1 MRVANLKTVALSS
14 LLIGLSACESRSLD
28 QSVQAEPGAIEAH
41 LRFLADDDLKGRE
54 TASRGLRVSENY
66 VAAQFRSYGLEPG
79 GDAGTYFQTVPLR
92 QSVRDPSGSRF
103 RLQRDGSGAELTAG
117 ADFFVS
123 PAMVN
128 AESSVTAPVVFVG
141 HGLYA
146 PDQDIDD
153 YAGLDVSGKIVA
165 FLGDRPPAFFL
176 WDPHLRLP
184 PSQVADLLGAV
195 ASISLSP
202 AEQSEDVFADRAK
215 PRLRPRTSW
224 VDAEGR
230 PHTQARATVGTEIQA
245 TLSGSASSRLFRGAL
260 RSYSE
265 VLDEAGSGEGPVAGF
280 ELPIEATIGQASIHT
295 DASSRNVLSILRG
308 SDPELSNEYIVIT
321 AHLDHVGIGEAIDGD
336 SIYNGAMDNATGTAM
351 MLEVARLLALAP
363 ARPKRSILFFAT
375 TAEEHGLVGSSYFV
389 LNSTVPHESMVA
401 NINLDA
407 PRMFFPFDELIAFGA
422 EHSTTLLTS
431 LRETAEGLNY
441 TVDDSIWFE
450 SGASDHFSFLQSG
463 IPGTRFI
470 PALVSTDPEIDADEI
485 MARYRPHTPSDDL
498 SMPLDYDVAATF
510 VDIVRATVHRMA
522 DSEIDFALNEG
533 DPLFGWP
540 MAR

>member
-1 MRVANLKTVALSS
+1 MCFAKLKVVALSA
-14 LLIGLSACESRSLD
+14 LVIVLGACESSSSD
-28 QSVQAEPGAIEAH
+28 QSVQVEPGAIEAH
-41 LRFLADDDLKGRE
+41 IRFLADDELEGRE

-66 VAAQFRSYGLEPG
+66 VAAQFRSYGLEAG

-92 QSVRDPSGSRF
+92 QSVQDPAGSRF
-103 RLQRDGSGAELTAG
+103 RVNRDGSGEELTAG
-117 ADFFVS
+117 TDFFVL
-123 PAMVN
+123 PAMEN
-128 AESSVTAPVVFVG
+128 PESSVTAPVIFVG

-153 YAGLDVSGKIVA
+153 YAGLDVAGNIVA
-165 FLGDRPPAFFL
+165 FLGDRPPVFSL
-176 WDPHLRLP
+176 LDPHLRLP
-184 PSQVADLLGAV
+184 PSQAADLLGAV

-215 PRLRPRTSW
+215 PSLRPRTSW

-230 PHTQARATVGTEIQA
+230 PYTQARATVGTEIQA
-245 TLSGSASSRLFRGAL
+245 TLSGSASVRLFRGAQ

-280 ELPIEATIGQASIHT
+280 ELPIEATIGQRSIHT
-295 DASSRNVLSILRG
+295 DASSRNVLAILRG
-308 SDPELSNEYIVIT
+308 SDPELSNEYIVVT
-321 AHLDHVGIGEAIDGD
+321 SHLDHIGIGEAIDGD
-336 SIYNGAMDNATGTAM
+336 SIYNGVMDNATGVAM

-363 ARPKRSILFFAT
+363 DRPRRSVLFFAT

-389 LNSTVPHESMVA
+389 RNPTVPHESMVV

-422 EHSTTLLTS
+422 EHSTTMLS
-431 LRETAEGLNY
+431 ALRETAEGLNY

-450 SGASDHFSFLQSG
+450 RGASDHFSFLQSG

-485 MARYRPHTPSDDL
+485 MDRYRPHRPSDDL
-498 SMPLDYDVAATF
+498 SMPLDYEVGATF
-510 VDIVRATVHRMA
+510 VDIVRATVRRLA
-522 DSEIDFALNEG
+522 DAETDFVLNED
-533 DPLFGWP
+533 DPLFDWP
-540 MAR
+540 VAR

>member
-1 MRVANLKTVALSS
+1 MCVANLKAVALSS
-14 LLIGLSACESRSLD
+14 LLIGLAACESGRSE
-28 QSVQAEPGAIEAH
+28 QSLQAEPGAIEAH
-41 LRFLADDDLKGRE
+41 LRFLADDELEGRE

-79 GDAGTYFQTVPLR
+79 GESGTYFQTVPLR
-92 QSVRDPSGSRF
+92 QSVRDPLGSRF
-103 RLQRDGSGAELTAG
+103 RLQRDESGAEFTAG

-165 FLGDRPPAFFL
+165 FLAPRPPAFFL
-176 WDPHLRLP
+176 LDPHLRLP
-184 PSQVADLLGAV
+184 PSQAADLLGAV
-195 ASISLSP
+195 ATISLSP
-202 AEQSEDVFADRAK
+202 AGQREDVFANRAK

-230 PHTQARATVGTEIQA
+230 PYIQDRATVGTEIHA
-245 TLSGSASSRLFRGAL
+245 TLSGSASARLFRGAQ

-280 ELPIEATIGQASIHT
+280 ELPIEATIGQTSIHT
-295 DASSRNVLSILRG
+295 ATSSRNVLSVLRG

-321 AHLDHVGIGEAIDGD
+321 AHLDHVGIGEAVEGD
-336 SIYNGAMDNATGTAM
+336 SIYNGVMDNATGIAM
-351 MLEVARLLALAP
+351 MLEVARLLAGAP

-389 LNSTVPHESMVA
+389 RNSTVPHESMVA

-422 EHSTTLLTS
+422 EHSSTMLTS
-431 LRETAEGLNY
+431 LRETAESLDY

-450 SGASDHFSFLQSG
+450 RGASDHFSFLQSG

-470 PALVSTDPEIDADEI
+470 PAMVSSDPEIDADEI
-485 MARYRPHTPSDDL
+485 LARYRMHSPSDDL
-498 SMPLDYDVAATF
+498 SMPLDYEVGATF
-510 VDIVRATVHRMA
+510 VDIVRAVVYRLA
-522 DSEIDFALNEG
+522 DSDIDFALNEG
-533 DPLFGWP
+533 EPLFDWP

>member
-1 MRVANLKTVALSS
+1 MRVANLKAVALSA
-14 LLIGLSACESRSLD
+14 LLIGLSACESRSSD

-41 LRFLADDDLKGRE
+41 LRFLADDELEGRE

-176 WDPHLRLP
+176 LDPHLRLP
-184 PSQVADLLGAV
+184 PSQAADLLGAV

-230 PHTQARATVGTEIQA
+230 PYTQARATVGTEIHA
-245 TLSGSASSRLFRGAL
+245 TLSGSASSRLFRGAQ

-280 ELPIEATIGQASIHT
+280 ELPIEATIGQTSIHT

-336 SIYNGAMDNATGTAM
+336 SIYNGVMDNATGTAM

-389 LNSTVPHESMVA
+389 RNSTVPHESMVA

-422 EHSTTLLTS
+422 EHSTTMLTS
-431 LRETAEGLNY
+431 LRETAESLNY

-450 SGASDHFSFLQSG
+450 RGASDHFSFLQSG

-470 PALVSTDPEIDADEI
+470 PALVSTDPEIDANEI

-498 SMPLDYDVAATF
+498 SMPLDYEVGATF
-510 VDIVRATVHRMA
+510 VDIVRATVHRLA

-533 DPLFGWP
+533 EPLFDWP